1 MDVKYLLGATADRE
15 IVFAEFGVE
24 HPKYWSKERGNWTD
38 ESVRKFSASFD
49 TVRPF
54 TEDER
59 EDATDYYERLID
71 ERYDAEGRCEL
82 YELYDC
88 RPSELAELLA
98 RDCGSDVQDIV
109 DCSLYPEIID
119 VDGTD
124 WYFESG
130 SCGQHDTREDG
141 MDEYVNEEAYNLLH
155 ELWDKYHLKKID
167 EEGIQQM
174 QRVVELLEE
183 VDEEEWIAD
192 YIRRNF

>member
-1 MDVKYLLGATADRE
+1 MSIKYLLGATTDKE
-15 IVFAEFGVE
+15 IVFAEFSVE
-24 HPKYWSKERGNWTD
+24 HPRYWSKEKGHYTD
-38 ESVRKFSASFD
+38 ETVKKFSASFD
-49 TVRPF
+49 CVRPF
-54 TEDER
+54 EGSDYDLE
-59 EDATDYYERLID
+59 EYYENWCDCMDKECLYD
-71 ERYDAEGRCEL
+71 LCERYWCSPQDLPGKLADECCDVRDAL
-82 YELYDC
+82 
-88 RPSELAELLA
+88 
-98 RDCGSDVQDIV
+98 

-155 ELWDKYHLKKID
+155 ELWDKYHLKTID
-167 EEGIQQM
+167 EKGIKQM
-174 QRVVELLEE
+174 QRVVELLAN